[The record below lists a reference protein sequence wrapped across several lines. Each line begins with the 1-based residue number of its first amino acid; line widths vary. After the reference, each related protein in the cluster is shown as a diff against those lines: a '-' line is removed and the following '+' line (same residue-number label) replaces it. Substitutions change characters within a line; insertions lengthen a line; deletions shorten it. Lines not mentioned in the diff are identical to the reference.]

1 MSISSEI
8 IILLESIFGE
18 DIIDQNT
25 TRKKVP
31 LPTKS
36 KNKSVLKIT
45 EKIEKK
51 FWIENININDINIK
65 LLAPVAKARKK
76 TECPGKHCYWN
87 ILCEF
92 LFHFIELILT

>member
-8 IILLESIFGE
+8 IILLESIFGD
-18 DIIDQNT
+18 DISDQNT

-36 KNKSVLKIT
+36 KNKSVLKII

-51 FWIENININDINIK
+51 FWIEKISIKDIRIK
-65 LLAPVAKARKK
+65 LLAPVVNARKK
-76 TECPGKHCYWN
+76 QNAQVN
-87 ILCEF
+87 IAIEIF
-92 LFHFIELILT
+92 FASSFFILLS

>member
-76 TECPGKHCYWN
+76 QNAQVN
-87 ILCEF
+87 IAIEIF
-92 LFHFIELILT
+92 FVSSFFILLS